1 MQIIKIGKD
10 IIINI
15 PRDNIKQFYR
25 GNLMLQIDKTGKSL
39 VDTSK
44 LRTLIKKPL
53 KKDTFSKMQ
62 PCAHE
67 NNVVK

>member
-15 PRDNIKQFYR
+15 PRDGIKQFYR
-25 GNLMLQIDKTGKSL
+25 GKLMLQIDKKGKSL

-44 LRTLIKKPL
+44 LKTLIFKPL
-53 KKDTFSKMQ
+53 KKDTFSKRK
-62 PCAHE
+62 
-67 NNVVK
+67 VD

>member
-25 GNLMLQIDKTGKSL
+25 GNLMLQIDKTGKYL

-44 LRTLIKKPL
+44 LKTLMKKPL
-53 KKDTFSKMQ
+53 KKEVLNK
-62 PCAHE
+62 
-67 NNVVK
+67 

>member
-1 MQIIKIGKD
+1 MQITKIGKD

-44 LRTLIKKPL
+44 LKTLIKKPL

-62 PCAHE
+62 PCVSLE
-67 NNVVK
+67 NMV

>member
-15 PRDNIKQFYR
+15 PRDKIKQFYR

-44 LRTLIKKPL
+44 LKTLITKPL
-53 KKDTFSKMQ
+53 KRDTFNKIKGDVQ
-62 PCAHE
+62 
-67 NNVVK
+67 